1 MKLTVKIPAENKGY
15 LPAQKV
21 SPQLVTLKQFLKPVT
36 MPMQRKRARD
46 CQDRFH
52 YRFLERYDL
61 TEMSYACLLS
71 ACILLLFGM
80 QARKGINAQEM
91 VLAGMITVLATTL
104 SMEARKKRC
113 TTRLP
118 SRSKVLR
125 LSHLSDDEYFYRRF
139 RFRKEHLIYLMMC
152 IDLYDHDKQDYL
164 KIVLDSERHYCYA
177 DTAMLIFLARMASP
191 CSFVTMM
198 KEFGMTEN
206 RMSIAFNKIASHLYH
221 EWALPL
227 SKIEIWEEYFPLFA
241 QRMTLYGSP
250 FNNSMLS

>member
-61 TEMSYACLLS
+61 TEMSYVCLLS

-80 QARKGINAQEM
+80 QARNSINAREM
-91 VLAGMITVLATTL
+91 VLAGIFSVLATTL

-118 SRSKVLR
+118 SGSKV
-125 LSHLSDDEYFYRRF
+125 
-139 RFRKEHLIYLMMC
+139 
-152 IDLYDHDKQDYL
+152 
-164 KIVLDSERHYCYA
+164 
-177 DTAMLIFLARMASP
+177 
-191 CSFVTMM
+191 
-198 KEFGMTEN
+198 
-206 RMSIAFNKIASHLYH
+206 
-221 EWALPL
+221 
-227 SKIEIWEEYFPLFA
+227 
-241 QRMTLYGSP
+241 
-250 FNNSMLS
+250 